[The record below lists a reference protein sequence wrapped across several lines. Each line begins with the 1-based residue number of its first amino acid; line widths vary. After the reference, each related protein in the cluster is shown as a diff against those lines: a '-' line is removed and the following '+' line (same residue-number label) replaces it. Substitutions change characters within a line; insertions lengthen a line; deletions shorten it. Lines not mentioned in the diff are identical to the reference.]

1 MFVQPSELL
10 GLSAEQTAPPQH
22 LIVPWALSSEPEA
35 LRALQALPPPSTG
48 HLQQLL
54 RGMRICERDSGSADS
69 LSPPHERALARL
81 LGWQHLPDGLLP
93 WAARCAPE
101 AGRHAWAWV
110 SLCHWAMG
118 REQASLS
125 DPQSLDISPDESQAL
140 WQDIRPYFESEGIQ
154 LHPAR
159 PGHWLG
165 KGEIFSQPS
174 ASLDRVLA
182 RNVDP
187 WLPAGPEARLL
198 RRLQNEM
205 QMLLYTHPVNQ
216 SRSERGQLPINSL
229 WFSGSGRLPE
239 GHSEPSGIHLTRQLA
254 SAALTADAPAYAQ
267 AWARLDEAF
276 FAPLLRR
283 QSRGQTVELTLCGE
297 RGWLRLQSVSGR
309 GLRRLIQRWTG
320 PTWPA
325 LLKENL

>member
-1 MFVQPSELL
+1 MSVQPSELL
-10 GLSAEQTAPPQH
+10 GLAATQAGQPRH
-22 LIVPWALSSEPEA
+22 LIVPWAFSSEPDA
-35 LRALQALPPPSTG
+35 LRALQALPTSSTR

-54 RGMRICERDSGSADS
+54 RGMRVCERETGSADS

-101 AGRHAWAWV
+101 AGPHAWAWV

-118 REQASLS
+118 REQASLT
-125 DPQSLDISPDESQAL
+125 DPQSLQIRPEESDALLQAMK
-140 WQDIRPYFESEGIQ
+140 PYFESEGIG

-165 KGEIFSQPS
+165 SGEVFNQPT
-174 ASLDRVLA
+174 ASLDRVIA

-187 WLPAGPEARLL
+187 WLPGGPNARLL

-216 SRSERGQLPINSL
+216 ARGARGQLPINSL
-229 WFSGSGRLPE
+229 WFSGSGRLP
-239 GHSEPSGIHLTRQLA
+239 SENNRLPSVHVTHQLA
-254 SAALTADAPAYAQ
+254 AAALSEDPPAYAQ
-267 AWARLDEAF
+267 AWIQLDETCMAQ
-276 FAPLLRR
+276 LLEQHR
-283 QSRGQTVELTLCGE
+283 QGHTVELTLCGE
-297 RGWLRLQSVSGR
+297 RGWLHLQSITGSLLGR
-309 GLRRLIQRWTG
+309 LAHRLVA
-320 PTWPA
+320 PSWPA
-325 LLKENL
+325 LMREAL

>member
-1 MFVQPSELL
+1 MSVQLSELL
-10 GLSAEQTAPPQH
+10 GLHQAQADQTTH
-22 LIVPWALSSEPEA
+22 LIVAWALGSGPEA
-35 LRALQALPPPSTG
+35 VQALEALPASSTG
-48 HLQQLL
+48 HLRELL
-54 RGMRICERDSGSADS
+54 RGMHLCERYEGTAES
-69 LSPPHERALARL
+69 LNPPHERAWGKQ
-81 LGWQHLPDGLLP
+81 LGWDPLPDGLLP
-93 WAARCAPE
+93 WAARCAPQ
-101 AGRHAWAWV
+101 AGSHAWAWV
-110 SLCHWAMG
+110 SLCHWDVG
-118 REQASLS
+118 REHASLS

-239 GHSEPSGIHLTRQLA
+239 SHSEPSGIHLTRQLA

-283 QSRGQTVELTLCGE
+283 QSQGQTVELTLCGE

-309 GLRRLIQRWTG
+309 GLRRLVQRWTG

>member
-10 GLSAEQTAPPQH
+10 GLSAEQTAPSRH
-22 LIVPWALSSEPEA
+22 LIVPWAFSSEPEA
-35 LRALQALPPPSTG
+35 LRALQALPPSSTG

-93 WAARCAPE
+93 WAARCAPA

-110 SLCHWAMG
+110 SLCHWVMG
-118 REQASLS
+118 REQASLTNPQLLQIGPEES
-125 DPQSLDISPDESQAL
+125 DALLQAM
-140 WQDIRPYFESEGIQ
+140 QPYFESEGID
-154 LHPAR
+154 LHPAW

-165 KGEIFSQPS
+165 MGEVFNQPT
-174 ASLDRVLA
+174 ASLDRVIA

-187 WLPAGPEARLL
+187 WLPGGPNARLL

-216 SRSERGQLPINSL
+216 ARGARGQLPINSL
-229 WFSGSGRLPE
+229 WFSGSGRLPAE
-239 GHSEPSGIHLTRQLA
+239 NSPRPSVHVTHQLA
-254 SAALTADAPAYAQ
+254 EAALSEDAPAYAQ
-267 AWARLDEAF
+267 AWIQLDKTCVAQ
-276 FAPLLRR
+276 LLE
-283 QSRGQTVELTLCGE
+283 QQLQGHTVELTLCGE
-297 RGWLRLQSVSGR
+297 RGWLRLQSITAGLLGR
-309 GLRRLIQRWTG
+309 LAHRLVA
-320 PTWPA
+320 PSWPA
-325 LLKENL
+325 LMREAL